1 MARSRKVISIDEK
14 IEKAQE
20 IVARSKAR
28 YDAAVAD
35 LKQLMEKKE
44 AMKKEELIKAITS
57 SRRSYEEIMV
67 FIQDGAKMVEG

>member
-28 YDAAVAD
+28 YDAAVTD
-35 LKQLMEKKE
+35 LKQLMEKRE